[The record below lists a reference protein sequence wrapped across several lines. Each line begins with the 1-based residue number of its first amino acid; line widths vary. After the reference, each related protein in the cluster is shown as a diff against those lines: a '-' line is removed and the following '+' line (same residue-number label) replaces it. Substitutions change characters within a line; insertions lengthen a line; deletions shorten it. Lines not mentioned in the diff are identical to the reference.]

1 MTTTEFLRH
10 SSPVTQMLG
19 RLFRKLWQTDNT
31 REPRKNTLSPANRY
45 EGGYDETKPFFMQEN
60 WRR

>member
-1 MTTTEFLRH
+1 MTTTEFFCH
-10 SSPVTQMLG
+10 ASPVTQMLG
-19 RLFRKLWQTDNT
+19 RLLRNFWKTDRT
-31 REPRKNTLSPANRY
+31 RGPRKNALSLANRF